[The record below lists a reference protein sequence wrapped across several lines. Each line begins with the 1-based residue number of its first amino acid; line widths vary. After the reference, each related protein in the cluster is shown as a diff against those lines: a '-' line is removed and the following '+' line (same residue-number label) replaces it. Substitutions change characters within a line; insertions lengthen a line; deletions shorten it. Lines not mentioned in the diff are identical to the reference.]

1 MADALAKAGVGRSIV
16 FKGMGD
22 FDGVGQDKVLD
33 DLFEINGPNLDDSHL
48 KKDPPGVDAV
58 STGLASGECVGCTDK
73 PVQPSSKAI
82 EDIPTM
88 GFKNNELT
96 QVVNRESESEEDISG
111 DQIAA
116 TSKGNVP

>member
-16 FKGMGD
+16 FKGMVGD

-73 PVQPSSKAI
+73 PSNKIGEKAADEGRRLPAKLGTAKLWPI
-82 EDIPTM
+82 FPD
-88 GFKNNELT
+88 G
-96 QVVNRESESEEDISG
+96 VGG
-111 DQIAA
+111 DYVA
-116 TSKGNVP
+116 